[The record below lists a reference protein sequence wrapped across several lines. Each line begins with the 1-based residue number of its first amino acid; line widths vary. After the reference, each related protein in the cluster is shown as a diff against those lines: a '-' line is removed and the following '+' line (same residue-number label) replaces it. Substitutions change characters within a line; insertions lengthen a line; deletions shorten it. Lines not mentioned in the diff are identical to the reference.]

1 MAEKRECWQPEEW
14 HRYAL
19 ALEASQE
26 SFWDWDLIAN
36 LVWGSHRWQ
45 ALTGVSASRVP
56 LSAWMERV
64 HPLDKPRLEAELRAV
79 RVGRTRALEN
89 EHRVRHADGQWRWT
103 VARATAAEDD
113 AGRITHVAGSLTDNT
128 GHRTA
133 DALTGLP
140 NRLSFIDRLER
151 RIERAR
157 LRGDWNFAVL
167 ALAVDRFDRVNET
180 LGSAGGDQ
188 LLLETALRLQAV
200 MPEGSLAAHLSCAE
214 FLVCLEGTASEAE
227 AASFA
232 REAAAAFREVF
243 VWHGSRLWPQ
253 LAIGVA
259 QADARCAHPE
269 DLAGCAE
276 SALSHARREE
286 PPAIVCYSAGM
297 RERALRKLE
306 LEADLER
313 AIRGGE
319 LELFYQPEVDLR
331 TGGTIGFEALVRWR
345 HPRLG
350 LLPPSELIPLA
361 EETGLILPLGDWG
374 MREACRQLVKWRGA
388 AKSTV
393 EELRI
398 SVNLSARQFVQ
409 ADLVDRVRQVLDETR
424 LAPSSLRLEVT
435 ESSVIADA
443 PAAAEAMRELG
454 RLGVGLHLDD
464 FGVGYSSFEYLRKF
478 PFDTLKIDRSFTRDV
493 AYDRESQQIVRSI
506 LDLAGSFSLN
516 VVAEGIENA
525 GQLRQLRELG
535 CPCGQGYYFARPMNA
550 KSIEALLRQQ
560 KTVPKK
566 LSPAYA

>member
-1 MAEKRECWQPEEW
+1 MTEKRETWQPEEW

-26 SFWDWDLIAN
+26 GFWDWDLIAN
-36 LVWGSHRWQ
+36 LLWGSHRWQ

-56 LSAWMERV
+56 LSAWMERI
-64 HPLDKPRLEAELRAV
+64 HPLDKPRFEAELRAV
-79 RVGRTRALEN
+79 LTGRTRALEN
-89 EHRVRHADGQWRWT
+89 EHRVRHADGQWRWM
-103 VARATAAEDD
+103 VVRATAAEDD

-128 GHRTA
+128 EHRTA
-133 DALTGLP
+133 DVLTGLP
-140 NRLSFIDRLER
+140 NRLYFIDRLER

-167 ALAVDRFDRVNET
+167 ALAVDRFDRANET
-180 LGSAGGDQ
+180 LGSAGGDR

-200 MPEGSLAAHLSCAE
+200 APEALLAAHLSCAE
-214 FLVCLEGTASEAE
+214 FLVCLEGIASEAE

-232 REAAAAFREVF
+232 RKTAAAFREVF
-243 VWHGSRLWPQ
+243 VWQGNRLWPQ

-259 QADARCAHPE
+259 QADARCVHPE
-269 DLAGCAE
+269 DLAGRAE
-276 SALSHARREE
+276 SALSYARREE
-286 PPAIVCYSAGM
+286 PPGIVCYSAGM

-306 LEADLER
+306 LEGDLER
-313 AIRGGE
+313 AIRGSE
-319 LELFYQPEVDLR
+319 LEMFYQPEVDLQ
-331 TGGTIGFEALVRWR
+331 TGSAIGFEALVRWR

-350 LLPPSELIPLA
+350 LLPPSDFIPLA

-388 AKSTV
+388 AKSTA
-393 EELRI
+393 EGLRI

-409 ADLVDRVRQVLDETR
+409 ADLVERVLQVLDETR

-435 ESSVIADA
+435 ESSVIANA

-464 FGVGYSSFEYLRKF
+464 FGVGYSSLEYLRKF
-478 PFDTLKIDRSFTRDV
+478 PFDTLKIDRTFTRDI
-493 AYDRESQQIVRSI
+493 ACDRESQQIVRSI
-506 LDLAGSFSLN
+506 LDLAESFSLN

-525 GQLRQLRELG
+525 GQLRQLKELG
-535 CPCGQGYYFARPMNA
+535 CPCGQGYYFGRPMDA
-550 KSIEALLRQQ
+550 KSIEGLLRKQ
-560 KTVPKK
+560 KTAPKK
-566 LSPAYA
+566 LLPAYA

>member
-1 MAEKRECWQPEEW
+1 MTEKRETWQPEEW

-26 SFWDWDLIAN
+26 GFWDWDLIAN
-36 LVWGSHRWQ
+36 LLWGSHRWQ

-56 LSAWMERV
+56 LSAWMERI
-64 HPLDKPRLEAELRAV
+64 HPLDKPRFEAELRAV
-79 RVGRTRALEN
+79 LTGRTRALEN
-89 EHRVRHADGQWRWT
+89 EHRVRHADGQWRWM
-103 VARATAAEDD
+103 VVRATAAEDD

-128 GHRTA
+128 EHRTA
-133 DALTGLP
+133 DVLTGLP
-140 NRLSFIDRLER
+140 NRLYFIDRLER

-167 ALAVDRFDRVNET
+167 ALAVDRFDRANET
-180 LGSAGGDQ
+180 LGSAGGDR

-200 MPEGSLAAHLSCAE
+200 APEASLAAHLSCAE
-214 FLVCLEGTASEAE
+214 FLVCLEGIASEAE

-232 REAAAAFREVF
+232 RKTAAAFREVF
-243 VWHGSRLWPQ
+243 VWQGNRLWPQ

-259 QADARCAHPE
+259 QADARCVHPE
-269 DLAGCAE
+269 DLAGRAE
-276 SALSHARREE
+276 SALSYARREE
-286 PPAIVCYSAGM
+286 PPGIVCYSAGM

-306 LEADLER
+306 LEGDLER
-313 AIRGGE
+313 AIRGSE
-319 LELFYQPEVDLR
+319 LEMFYQPEVDLQ
-331 TGGTIGFEALVRWR
+331 TGSAIGFEALVRWR

-350 LLPPSELIPLA
+350 LLPPSDFIPLA

-388 AKSTV
+388 AKSTA
-393 EELRI
+393 EGLRI

-409 ADLVDRVRQVLDETR
+409 ADLVERVLQVLDETR

-435 ESSVIADA
+435 ESSVIANA

-464 FGVGYSSFEYLRKF
+464 FGVGYSSLEYLRKF
-478 PFDTLKIDRSFTRDV
+478 PFDTLKIDRTFTRDI
-493 AYDRESQQIVRSI
+493 ACDRESQQIVRSI
-506 LDLAGSFSLN
+506 LDLAESFSLN

-525 GQLRQLRELG
+525 GQLRQLKELG
-535 CPCGQGYYFARPMNA
+535 CPCGQGYYFGRPMDA
-550 KSIEALLRQQ
+550 KSIEGLLRKQ
-560 KTVPKK
+560 KTAPKK
-566 LSPAYA
+566 LLPAYA